1 MRVSSVDEMIES
13 LEFFVIGIAFG
24 SAGGLSPGP
33 TMTLVIAQTLR
44 HGLREGI
51 KVAIA
56 PLLTDAP
63 IVILA
68 MFVMS
73 RIQAE
78 RLLAVIAFVGASFL
92 LYLAYESFT
101 ARAPE
106 LGAPNVKPASV
117 RKGILANF
125 FNPHPWMFW
134 LTVGGPVMQRA
145 LESSAIAAMLFITS
159 QYACLVGAKILIA
172 VLAERGRGR
181 LGRGYSIV
189 MKLLAVALGLF
200 AVLLLRQAI
209 GYLG

>member
-1 MRVSSVDEMIES
+1 MIES
-13 LEFFVIGIAFG
+13 LEFFMIGIAFG
-24 SAGGLSPGP
+24 AAGGLSPGP

-73 RIQAE
+73 RIETE
-78 RLLAVIAFVGASFL
+78 RLLAAITFVGALFL
-92 LYLAYESFT
+92 LYLAYESYT

-106 LGAPNVKPASV
+106 LAGTSVKPASV
-117 RKGILANF
+117 RKGFLANF
-125 FNPHPWMFW
+125 FNPHPWVFW

-145 LESSAIAAMLFITS
+145 LESSATAAMLLLTS

-172 VLAERGRGR
+172 VLVERGRGR

-189 MKLLAVALGLF
+189 MRLLAVALALF
-200 AVLLLRQAI
+200 AILFLRQAI
-209 GYLG
+209 GYLGWLSD